1 MKTHTILIGFFLTLS
16 AAASAQVKDIQINAK
31 VVSVPL
37 DPAALRDAGLT
48 LDSTAAVSKLGV
60 IPAEKVAE
68 VLAKLEKMPGHTL
81 LNAPSVTTK
90 SGTRTTSE
98 STREFIYPTEFVPPR
113 FSPAAGDK
121 PVTLTPGQAVTAI
134 PSTPDRFQMRMT
146 GFRLEIEPVIG
157 PDGNT
162 LDLNLAPELVTFE
175 GFINYGCPIKAAAL
189 DKDGKLQEVV
199 LTENQVL
206 QPVFS
211 TMKSAT
217 GVTMPSGHVLV
228 LGGASSGT
236 LPSAT
241 TKPDLKQEAKLDGKP
256 THAVFFFIQAKVF
269 TP

>member
-1 MKTHTILIGFFLTLS
+1 MKTHTAFLSLFLALS
-16 AAASAQVKDIQINAK
+16 ASAFAQVKDIQINTK

-48 LDSTAAVSKLGV
+48 LDSAAAVSKLGV
-60 IPAEKVAE
+60 IPAEKVGE
-68 VLAKLEKMPGHTL
+68 VLAKLEKLPGHAL
-81 LNAPSVTTK
+81 LNAPSITTK
-90 SGTRTTSE
+90 SGARATSQ

-121 PVTLTPGQAVTAI
+121 PVTLAPGQAVTAI
-134 PSTPDRFQMRMT
+134 PSTPESFQMRMT

-157 PDGNT
+157 PDGST

-175 GFINYGCPIKAAAL
+175 GFINYGSPIKAAAL
-189 DKDGKLQEVV
+189 DKDGKLQETV

-211 TMKSAT
+211 TVRSTTSAT
-217 GVTMPSGHVLV
+217 VPSGHVLV
-228 LGGASSGT
+228 LGGASGGT
-236 LPSAT
+236 LPSASS
-241 TKPDLKQEAKLDGKP
+241 KPDLKQEAKLDGKP